1 MIIAEIYPYYV
12 CTELF
17 LIPLVVALAFYT
29 LDISWHIEQLD
40 QGGVILEPNPP
51 DHILDM
57 SDVTLFQSCVF
68 VCAMPCIVCLQCSD
82 LVSAFAKAY
91 RKHYRDKP
99 LFAAKKRERKGAA
112 PPPTEDPAKKKG
124 HKFLRRLAKT
134 VMRWF
139 SGAK

>member
-29 LDISWHIEQLD
+29 LDISWYVEQID
-40 QGGVILEPNPP
+40 QGGVILEPDPP
-51 DHILDM
+51 DHILNM

-82 LVSAFAKAY
+82 LISAFAKAY
-91 RKHYRDKP
+91 RKHYRDTQ
-99 LFAAKKRERKGAA
+99 LN
-112 PPPTEDPAKKKG
+112 AKKKKKRDAPHTPTEEPTKKKG
-124 HKFLRRLAKT
+124 NKFLRRLAKT